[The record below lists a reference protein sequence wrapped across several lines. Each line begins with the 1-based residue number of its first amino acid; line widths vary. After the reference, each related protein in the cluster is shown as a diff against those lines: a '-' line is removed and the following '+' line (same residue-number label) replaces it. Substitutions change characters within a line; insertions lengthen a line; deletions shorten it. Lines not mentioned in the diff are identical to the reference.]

1 MILKINSYLSLRSVS
16 FNAFSRQSI
25 AVERFK
31 WGSIIELLSRGF
43 SVLAAKKEKRPPV
56 VTVMGH
62 VDHGKTTLL
71 DCIRNSNRVAFE
83 VGGITQRIGAFSG
96 KLRF

>member
-1 MILKINSYLSLRSVS
+1 MSSMNLATRWFSLSTK
-16 FNAFSRQSI
+16 AQ
-25 AVERFK
+25 ER
-31 WGSIIELLSRGF
+31 
-43 SVLAAKKEKRPPV
+43 RPPV

-71 DCIRNSNRVAFE
+71 DCIRKSNRVASE

-96 KLRF
+96 EFIYRNKAKRFVLI